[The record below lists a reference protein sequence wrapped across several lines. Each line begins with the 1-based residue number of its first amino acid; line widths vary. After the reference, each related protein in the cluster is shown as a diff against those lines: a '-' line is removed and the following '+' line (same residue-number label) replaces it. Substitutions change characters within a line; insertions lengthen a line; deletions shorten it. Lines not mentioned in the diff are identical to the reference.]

1 MDQNFEILWNGYTVC
16 PPGWGMRNA
25 NESFHRIYYVY
36 GGEAFYQDA
45 GGTRPLEAGH
55 LYILPILHP
64 YTMYHNPHCP
74 LDVLWFHVETPVLL
88 CTQLHDLT
96 IEPGTLP
103 FHLLESIRFLANN
116 LDQLPLL
123 RQLFGVFLTLLMQ
136 LTQTAPYPGAALQAV
151 LDYIDGHL
159 AEDLR
164 VERLAA
170 FAGMERS
177 YFSRKFKSV
186 LQISPNQYILSRKMR
201 VAARALTGGASIYEA
216 AKSCG
221 YRDEKAFSRA
231 FKKYMEV
238 SPAYYRDRRTLQ
250 P

>member
-1 MDQNFEILWNGYTVC
+1 M
-16 PPGWGMRNA
+16 
-25 NESFHRIYYVY
+25 
-36 GGEAFYQDA
+36 
-45 GGTRPLEAGH
+45 
-55 LYILPILHP
+55 
-64 YTMYHNPHCP
+64 
-74 LDVLWFHVETPVLL
+74 
-88 CTQLHDLT
+88 
-96 IEPGTLP
+96 
-103 FHLLESIRFLANN
+103 
-116 LDQLPLL
+116 
-123 RQLFGVFLTLLMQ
+123 
-136 LTQTAPYPGAALQAV
+136 
-151 LDYIDGHL
+151 
-159 AEDLR
+159 
-164 VERLAA
+164 ERLAA

-201 VAARALTGGASIYEA
+201 VAARALTDGASIYEA